1 MSKRFIS
8 NCMLVLTAMIWGFAF
23 VAQKDASGYIGSFT
37 FNGIRFMLGAL
48 SLIPVIL
55 IFERNDF
62 NNRAKLKRTLK
73 YGIITGAILFCA
85 SALQQ
90 IGVSMI
96 SQASKAGFITG
107 LYNVLVP
114 IFGIFMGK
122 KTRVNTWV
130 GAIIAVIGLYLVSI
144 EGSPT
149 IEFGDLL
156 LLIGS
161 VFWAFHIIAI
171 DKFINKVSTIK
182 YSAIQFLTC
191 AVINFAFLP
200 FFDLSTF
207 SMANIISAGVSILYA
222 GILSSGVAY
231 TLQVVGQKHS
241 EPTEAAIIFSLES
254 VFAAVGCML
263 ILGDNMSVPALFG
276 CAFILV
282 GIVLSQLKL
291 NKI

>member
-55 IFERNDF
+55 IFEHNDF
-62 NNRAKLKRTLK
+62 KDRAKLMRTLK
-73 YGIITGAILFCA
+73 YGVITGAILFCA
-85 SALQQ
+85 STLQQ

-114 IFGIFMGK
+114 IFGIFMPK
-122 KTRVNTWV
+122 KTRVNTWM

-171 DKFINKVSTIK
+171 DKFIDKVSTIK

-200 FFDLSTF
+200 LMF
-207 SMANIISAGVSILYA
+207 SATV
-222 GILSSGVAY
+222 
-231 TLQVVGQKHS
+231 
-241 EPTEAAIIFSLES
+241 
-254 VFAAVGCML
+254 
-263 ILGDNMSVPALFG
+263 
-276 CAFILV
+276 
-282 GIVLSQLKL
+282 
-291 NKI
+291 